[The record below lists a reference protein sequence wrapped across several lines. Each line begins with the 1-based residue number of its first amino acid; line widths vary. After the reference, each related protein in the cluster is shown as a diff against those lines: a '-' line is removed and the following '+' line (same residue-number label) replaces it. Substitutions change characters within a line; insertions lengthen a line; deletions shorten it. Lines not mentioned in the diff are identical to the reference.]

1 MVKPVTSEFG
11 SMDWVLRFTN
21 WTSQVN
27 NLFFLSSFYVFTVV
41 VLKIKKIAYICFI
54 RANITYLINN
64 KHNTSQLYTTQLHN
78 KS

>member
-41 VLKIKKIAYICFI
+41 VLKIKTRSARSIVLPMVSC
-54 RANITYLINN
+54 
-64 KHNTSQLYTTQLHN
+64 
-78 KS
+78 